1 MARRE
6 GAPSHLVVVGIIV
19 PPSFSPATA
28 AQKRSI
34 LSSVPLE
41 WRFVTAEQRHASLP
55 DFVVVPCRDGPWHHL
70 TSQDDR
76 DTAKATACSCKTVL
90 WYHLA
95 LSMFPKAA
103 YIAKVEDDTLLH
115 DARLVAELAHAAAR
129 YSRRTLVWY
138 SMFGWGGIDASSGR
152 NAWWCGHGDR
162 LVLRSAPAAACPQPP
177 IGRAPQIVPSNRTA
191 YRTLRRKGLLPSGP
205 LVSPFA
211 TGPLEARS
219 RSLAALVSGCAHTVA
234 FTRAWAEGAHGGCED
249 YRRQCADDEWALA
262 CDGWQGYLVA
272 ACLRQAA
279 LDASV
284 PNVSLTLLHLPF
296 AKVHAPMVAARH
308 QPEGLPRAGPA

>member
-41 WRFVTAEQRHASLP
+41 WRFVTAEQWHASLP

-90 WYHLA
+90 WYNLA

-115 DARLVAELAHAAAR
+115 DARLVAELAHAAKP
-129 YSRRTLVWY
+129 
-138 SMFGWGGIDASSGR
+138 
-152 NAWWCGHGDR
+152 
-162 LVLRSAPAAACPQPP
+162 LVL
-177 IGRAPQIVPSNRTA
+177 
-191 YRTLRRKGLLPSGP
+191 
-205 LVSPFA
+205 
-211 TGPLEARS
+211 
-219 RSLAALVSGCAHTVA
+219 GCV
-234 FTRAWAEGAHGGCED
+234 
-249 YRRQCADDEWALA
+249 Y
-262 CDGWQGYLVA
+262 
-272 ACLRQAA
+272 
-279 LDASV
+279 
-284 PNVSLTLLHLPF
+284 
-296 AKVHAPMVAARH
+296 HAN
-308 QPEGLPRAGPA
+308 